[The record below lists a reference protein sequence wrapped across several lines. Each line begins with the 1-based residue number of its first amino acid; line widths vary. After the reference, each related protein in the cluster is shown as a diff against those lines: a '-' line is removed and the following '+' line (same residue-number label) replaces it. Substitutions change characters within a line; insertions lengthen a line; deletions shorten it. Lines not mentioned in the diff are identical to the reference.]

1 MTMVVEL
8 LTDLL
13 SRPSVTPLDEG
24 CQALVASLLIDA
36 GFSATPLTFGRVENL
51 WATHGTGSPVFCFAG
66 HTDVVP
72 PGPAEAWTSPPFEPT
87 SRDGNL
93 YGRGA
98 ADMKGSVAAMVV
110 ALIEISKSGHPGTV
124 ALLLT
129 SDEEGPGIDGTSRVL
144 AHLQKQGITIDAAVV
159 GEPTCD
165 RILGDTIKSGRRGS
179 VNGNLVVHG
188 KQGHTAFPH
197 LAENALHRLAPA
209 LAALVGK
216 DWGEGNADFP
226 PTSFQISNLHSGT
239 GATNVIPGT
248 AELNFNIRFGT
259 DWKVSDIQQRVEALL
274 REHGL
279 EDTVDWQTSAL
290 PFLTE
295 AGPLVGALR
304 SAVSETTGIHPQLST
319 TGGTSD
325 ARFFAAHG
333 IPVAEFGPI
342 NASIHAVDECI
353 AIRDLE
359 KLPSVYRRVI
369 EIFFEK

>member
-1 MTMVVEL
+1 
-8 LTDLL
+8 
-13 SRPSVTPLDEG
+13 
-24 CQALVASLLIDA
+24 
-36 GFSATPLTFGRVENL
+36 
-51 WATHGTGSPVFCFAG
+51 
-66 HTDVVP
+66 
-72 PGPAEAWTSPPFEPT
+72 
-87 SRDGNL
+87 
-93 YGRGA
+93 
-98 ADMKGSVAAMVV
+98 
-110 ALIEISKSGHPGTV
+110 
-124 ALLLT
+124 
-129 SDEEGPGIDGTSRVL
+129 
-144 AHLQKQGITIDAAVV
+144 
-159 GEPTCD
+159 
-165 RILGDTIKSGRRGS
+165 
-179 VNGNLVVHG
+179 
-188 KQGHTAFPH
+188 